1 MATKTKKPSINLGG
15 LTRPNRSFSGIGI
28 PDFTQEE
35 AETLR
40 AKIAETAKAPEKAAD
55 KAAEEIIKGYENRT
69 LVKIE
74 QLENA
79 PDEWNFFT
87 KPDKANLIELAVS
100 IYNNGLLQP
109 IAVRALDA
117 ENTKFQILAGHSR
130 AAAFALLKQV
140 YNDPKFDE
148 IEALVFGY
156 GKIDDDQAKEI
167 IIDTNFVQR
176 GRLSPS
182 DMSRSIIEKIK
193 LLKARNTEDVIG
205 KIAAEYE
212 IKQTS
217 VYMWRKL
224 SNLIE
229 PFAKM
234 MNEKAITLE
243 SAYKL
248 ANFSAEDQAKIYEN
262 AKDEINNHSIS
273 RIKKDMTADKAIEV
287 IKADRQIKVKHTRFT
302 YTSDMVKNDSDVAK
316 LVFIEKG
323 KEAEFKEL
331 LQSLGYAYIID

>member
-15 LTRPNRSFSGIGI
+15 LARSNSSFSGIGI
-28 PDFTQEE
+28 PNLTNEE

-40 AKIAETAKAPEKAAD
+40 AKIAETSKVPENPTD
-55 KAAEEIIKGYENRT
+55 KSAEKIIKGYESRT
-69 LVKIE
+69 LVKVE

-79 PDEWNFFT
+79 PDEWNFFA

-117 ENTKFQILAGHSR
+117 ENTRFQILAGHSR

-140 YNDPKFDE
+140 FNDPKFDE

-205 KIAAEYE
+205 KIAAEYD

-229 PFAKM
+229 PFAKL
-234 MNEKAITLE
+234 MNDKAVTLE

-248 ANFSAEDQAKIYEN
+248 ANFSAEDQTKIYEN
-262 AKDEINNHSIS
+262 TKDEINNHSIS
-273 RIKKDMTADKAIEV
+273 RIKKGMTADKAIEV
-287 IKADRQIKVKHTRFT
+287 IKSDRQIKVKHTRFT
-302 YTSDMVKNDSDVAK
+302 YTSDMVKNDTDVAQ
-316 LVFIEKG
+316 LIFIEKG

-331 LQSLGYAYIID
+331 LKSLGYAYIID

>member
-15 LTRPNRSFSGIGI
+15 LARSNSSFSGIGI
-28 PDFTQEE
+28 PNLTNEE

-40 AKIAETAKAPEKAAD
+40 AKIAETSKVPEKPTD
-55 KAAEEIIKGYENRT
+55 KSAEKIIKGYESRT
-69 LVKIE
+69 LVKVE
-74 QLENA
+74 QLEKA
-79 PDEWNFFT
+79 PDEWNFFA

-117 ENTKFQILAGHSR
+117 ENTRFQILAGHSR

-140 YNDPKFDE
+140 FNDPKFDE

-193 LLKARNTEDVIG
+193 LLKARQIEDVIG
-205 KIAAEYE
+205 KIAAEYD

-229 PFAKM
+229 PFAKL
-234 MNEKAITLE
+234 MNDKAVTLE
-243 SAYKL
+243 SADKL
-248 ANFSAEDQAKIYEN
+248 ANFSAEDQTKIYEN
-262 AKDEINNHSIS
+262 TKDEINNHSIS
-273 RIKKDMTADKAIEV
+273 RIKKGMTADKAIEV
-287 IKADRQIKVKHTRFT
+287 IKSDRQIKVKHTRFT
-302 YTSDMVKNDSDVAK
+302 YTSDMVKNDSDIAK